1 MRSLFMI
8 FVIMKSNKINVLS
21 LWQIICKS
29 NGMKKTLSL
38 FILLLITFG
47 NAQKLQNIQSGETL
61 RYRIHY
67 GLLNAGT
74 ASLTTL
80 KTTYKGQPHFYV
92 KGIGKT
98 TGAVRAFFKVEDK
111 YESFINYNTGLP
123 SFYVRNVK
131 EGTYTQHF
139 ETVFN
144 HSNQTLLL
152 TDKEKNTTQSLK
164 SVAGIQDMLSAFYY
178 LRSLN
183 DSELKVGSVKKVN
196 VWIDDEMFP
205 FQLKVVGTE
214 NVKTKFGWIN
224 TLKIVPQVIS
234 GRVFKDKEGVTLWV
248 SNDKNHIP
256 IAIKAELAVGSLK
269 ADIDSYASVKYPLNF
284 SK

>member
-8 FVIMKSNKINVLS
+8 FVIMKSNKSIVLS

-29 NGMKKTLSL
+29 NGMKKILSL
-38 FILLLITFG
+38 FILLTMTFG

-269 ADIDSYASVKYPLNF
+269 ADIDSYASVKYPINF

>member
-8 FVIMKSNKINVLS
+8 FVIMKSNKTKVLS

-29 NGMKKTLSL
+29 KGMKKTLSL
-38 FILLLITFG
+38 LILLLITFG

-80 KTTYKGQPHFYV
+80 KTTYRGQPHFYV
-92 KGIGKT
+92 KGVGKT
-98 TGAVRAFFKVEDK
+98 TGAVRAFFKVEDT

-131 EGTYTQHF
+131 EGTYTQHS

-144 HSNQTLLL
+144 HGNQTLLL
-152 TDKEKNTTQSLK
+152 TDKEKKTTQSLK
-164 SVAGIQDMLSAFYY
+164 SVAGIQDMLSAFYH
-178 LRSLN
+178 LRSMD

-196 VWIDDEMFP
+196 IWIDDEMFP
-205 FQLKVVGTE
+205 FQLKVIGTQ

-224 TLKIVPQVIS
+224 SLVIVPQVIS

-269 ADIDSYASVKYPLNF
+269 ADIDSYASVKFPLNF